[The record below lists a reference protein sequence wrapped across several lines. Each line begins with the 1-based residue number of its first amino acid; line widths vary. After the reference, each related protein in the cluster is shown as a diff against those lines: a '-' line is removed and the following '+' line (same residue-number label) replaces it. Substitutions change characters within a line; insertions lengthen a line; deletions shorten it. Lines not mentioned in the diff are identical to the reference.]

1 MTDTG
6 KQARTELAANLERLR
21 ALRDDVRLKLHLAK
35 MEAKDRWRELEPR
48 VTAVVNQ
55 AAKST
60 ETVSRQVVTD
70 TIKELE
76 KLRDSL

>member
-1 MTDTG
+1 MTDTMH
-6 KQARTELAANLERLR
+6 TEMAANLERLR
-21 ALRDDVRLKLHLAK
+21 ALRDDVRLKLHLAT
-35 MEAKDRWRELEPR
+35 MDVKDRWRELEPR

-60 ETVSRQVVTD
+60 AKVSHQAVTD
-70 TIKELE
+70 TINALE

>member
-1 MTDTG
+1 MTDIS
-6 KQARTELAANLERLR
+6 KHVRTEMTANLEQLR
-21 ALRDDVRLKLHLAK
+21 ALRDEVRLKIHLAT
-35 MEAKDRWRELEPR
+35 MDAKDRWRELEPR

-60 ETVSRQVVTD
+60 ETVARQAVTD
-70 TIKELE
+70 TIDALE